1 MERLLRPK
9 MGAEYLH
16 QVGRIVAMT
25 YAAQAVRDMMV
36 RNVTLNDLLQPL
48 ITLVASATILYV
60 VGIFLYR
67 RWVEKE

>member
-1 MERLLRPK
+1 LERLLRPK

-36 RNVTLNDLLQPL
+36 RNVTLNDLLQP
-48 ITLVASATILYV
+48 
-60 VGIFLYR
+60 
-67 RWVEKE
+67 WVEKE

>member
-1 MERLLRPK
+1 M
-9 MGAEYLH
+9 
-16 QVGRIVAMT
+16 I
-25 YAAQAVRDMMV
+25 

>member
-1 MERLLRPK
+1 MQCCLINFYPLHKLERLLRPK

-36 RNVTLNDLLQPL
+36 RNVTLNDLLQP
-48 ITLVASATILYV
+48 
-60 VGIFLYR
+60 
-67 RWVEKE
+67 WVEKE